1 MQYTDAVETVLS
13 KESMSGF
20 LLTMIALMVL
30 FLLAAQVIKTVRE
43 IFLSPKASVDQ
54 AYAEH
59 CRQSKERFEKG
70 EKHIAEN
77 RDDIRD
83 LKDGLRVSCIANMAL
98 LNHAIHNGNTA
109 EMENASAELNRY
121 LINRK

>member
-1 MQYTDAVETVLS
+1 MQYSDAITTVMDGNS
-13 KESMSGF
+13 VSSF
-20 LLTMIALMVL
+20 LLVLIALMVL
-30 FLLAAQVIKTVRE
+30 FLLVVQVIKAIRE
-43 IFLSPKASVDQ
+43 MFQKPRQDVDK

-59 CRQSKERFEKG
+59 CTQSEQRFQRG

-109 EMENASAELNRY
+109 EMEAASAELNKY

>member
-1 MQYTDAVETVLS
+1 MQYADAVQTLLDKS
-13 KESMSGF
+13 SISGF
-20 LLTMIALMVL
+20 LLVCIALMIL
-30 FLLAAQVIKTVRE
+30 FLLVVQVIKAVRE
-43 IFLSPKASVDQ
+43 MFQRPQKDANK
-54 AYAEH
+54 AYADH
-59 CRQSKERFEKG
+59 CRQSEERFKTG
-70 EKHIAEN
+70 ERHIAEN

-109 EMENASAELNRY
+109 EMENASAELNKY